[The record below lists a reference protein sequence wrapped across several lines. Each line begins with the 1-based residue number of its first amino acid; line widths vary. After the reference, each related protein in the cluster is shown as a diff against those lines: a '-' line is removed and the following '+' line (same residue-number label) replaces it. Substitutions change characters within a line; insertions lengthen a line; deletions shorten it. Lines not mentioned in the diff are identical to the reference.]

1 MHFIYRIA
9 LRITAVLLPL
19 MAVWGALFYFTMV
32 DEIRDEA
39 DDALEDYSAMIISHI
54 LAGEELRR
62 KTMARTIASRCT
74 LWIATM
80 PLRIPT

>member
-19 MAVWGALFYFTMV
+19 MVVWGALFYFTMV

-39 DDALEDYSAMIISHI
+39 DDALEDYSAMIKIGRAHV
-54 LAGEELRR
+54 
-62 KTMARTIASRCT
+62 
-74 LWIATM
+74 
-80 PLRIPT
+80 